1 MPIFSER
8 LEQSLQRAHTIAGAG
23 HYEYSTLEHLL
34 LALADDEDAAA
45 VLRACNVDIEKLQRN
60 LVSFINSEL
69 AKFETG
75 RSENAKP
82 SAAFQRVV
90 QRAVVH
96 ARSVGREEV
105 TAANVL
111 VAILTEREGQTSAA
125 LEEQAMTRYD
135 ATLYICHGIAKADQL
150 SRRRIE
156 AGHRPLAEPSVRTL
170 AVGRSNSHR
179 ICEHPLRRRR
189 APNFE
194 GGVHVE
200 ANISRNAPDPKGCA
214 SWLICGGHTTHEAS
228 TNSATNKTSTK

>member
-60 LVSFINSEL
+60 LVSFIDSEL

-156 AGHRPLAEPSVRTL
+156 AGHRPLAEPSVRLSPWVDQILTEFANTHCA
-170 AVGRSNSHR
+170 AVERR
-179 ICEHPLRRRR
+179 ILRVGYTSKRTFQETPPTQRV
-189 APNFE
+189 APV
-194 GGVHVE
+194 G
-200 ANISRNAPDPKGCA
+200 
-214 SWLICGGHTTHEAS
+214 
-228 TNSATNKTSTK
+228 